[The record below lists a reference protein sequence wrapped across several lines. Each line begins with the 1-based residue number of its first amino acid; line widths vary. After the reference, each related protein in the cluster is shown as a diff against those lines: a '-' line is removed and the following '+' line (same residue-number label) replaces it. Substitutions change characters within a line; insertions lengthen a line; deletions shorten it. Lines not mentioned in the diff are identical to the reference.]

1 MWQKMLIG
9 VVVGILSIVIL
20 VVSLARAGVEVMTE
34 NGSLKTMGKN
44 EVVVES
50 LDENGRNKFEIYKLP
65 ETGIMPDNPTY
76 VLKKVRDSL
85 WLTFSQGINKPKIA
99 LLLADK
105 KAAESRA
112 LMFEDKSNL
121 AIESGNEAIDKL
133 EYAYNL
139 SVKIKNDVAKREL
152 LDQIYKAGFAYEQVF
167 SESGVDKN
175 RSLINRINEWNKN
188 QEKIN
193 HLRSV

>member
-1 MWQKMLIG
+1 M
-9 VVVGILSIVIL
+9 
-20 VVSLARAGVEVMTE
+20 
-34 NGSLKTMGKN
+34 
-44 EVVVES
+44 
-50 LDENGRNKFEIYKLP
+50 
-65 ETGIMPDNPTY
+65 
-76 VLKKVRDSL
+76 
-85 WLTFSQGINKPKIA
+85 
-99 LLLADK
+99 ADK